1 MNLESALKD
10 VVVRIK
16 VNDLD
21 AYEVVGLDERFV
33 TVEAKQQMVERM
45 QRTHRVGISI
55 RTIKDG
61 RIGFA
66 TTKDM
71 SVKSVHQALKS
82 ALDSMENV
90 EPTEDAVLPGV
101 QKARGTLE
109 ENITR
114 PLGEVSDDERIA
126 VAKSLEG
133 VALAAEKKVKKVQH
147 PRYEE
152 IDRTLLVMNSS
163 GVKDMS
169 RRQMASCELRVVAE
183 DGGKA
188 ESAYDYGYSSSFD
201 RLEVEAIA
209 RRAARRAVAK
219 LGARSV
225 PGGSYPVVFEPRA
238 AASMLGLLAPSFFAD
253 NVQRGKS
260 ILGGKLG
267 EKFYNPSV
275 TIIDDGLLPDGF
287 GSFPFDWEGVP
298 KRRTAM
304 VEDGVVS
311 SWLYDGARAAHDGV
325 ESTGNSQRASLDK
338 LPSVGI
344 NNCFL
349 KAGSDSRESIIKGIS
364 KGIVATDLLGLHTA
378 NTISGNFS
386 LGLEGFVVE
395 DGAVREP
402 VRGVT
407 VAGNI
412 HDFFRSI
419 AAVGNDL
426 EFFAIH
432 GAPTVLVE
440 GLMLGS

>member
-10 VVVRIK
+10 VVVRLK
-16 VNDLD
+16 VQDLD
-21 AYEVVGLDERFV
+21 AYEVVGLDEKLV

-45 QRTHRVGISI
+45 QRAHRVGISI

-61 RIGFA
+61 RLGFA
-66 TTKDM
+66 TTKEM
-71 SVKSVHQALKS
+71 SVKSIHQALKN
-82 ALDSMENV
+82 ALDSMKNV
-90 EPTEDAVLPGV
+90 EPTEDAVLPGA
-101 QKARGTLE
+101 QESRGELE
-109 ENITR
+109 ENITK

-126 VAKSLEG
+126 VAKSLES
-133 VALAAEKKVKKVQH
+133 VALAAENKVKKVQH

-152 IDRTLLVMNSS
+152 FDRTLLVMNSG
-163 GVKDMS
+163 GVKNMS

-183 DGGKA
+183 DGAVA
-188 ESAYDYGYSSSFD
+188 ESAYDYGYAASFD
-201 RLEVEAIA
+201 RLGVDRIA

-219 LGARSV
+219 LGAKPV
-225 PGGSYPVVFEPRA
+225 PGGRYPVVFTPRA

-267 EKFYNPSV
+267 EKFYSPSV

-325 ESTGNSQRASLDK
+325 ESTGNSQRAGLDK

-349 KAGSDSRESIIKGIS
+349 KAGSESRDSIIKGVGR
-364 KGIVATDLLGLHTA
+364 GIVATDLLGLHTA
-378 NTISGNFS
+378 NTISGSFS
-386 LGLEGFVVE
+386 LGLEGFVIE

-412 HDFFRSI
+412 HDLFKSI

-426 EFFAIH
+426 EFFATC

-440 GLMLGS
+440 DLMLGS

>member
-1 MNLESALKD
+1 MNLETAMKD
-10 VVVRIK
+10 VAVRLK
-16 VNDLD
+16 VQDLD
-21 AYEVVGLDERFV
+21 AYEIVGLDEKFV

-45 QRTHRVGISI
+45 QRVHHVGLSI

-61 RIGFA
+61 RLGFA
-66 TTKDM
+66 TTKEM

-82 ALDSMENV
+82 ALDSMANV
-90 EPTEDAVLPGV
+90 EPTEDAVLPGA
-101 QKARGTLE
+101 QEPKGSLE

-114 PLGEVSDDERIA
+114 PLGEVTDDERIA
-126 VAKSLEG
+126 VAKGLEG
-133 VALAAEKKVKKVQH
+133 IALAAENKVKKVQH
-147 PRYEE
+147 PRYDE
-152 IDRTLLVMNSS
+152 IDRTLIVMNSA
-163 GVKDMS
+163 GVKNVS

-183 DGGKA
+183 DGGAA
-188 ESAYDYGYSSSFD
+188 ESAYDYGYSASFD
-201 RLEVEAIA
+201 RLDVERIA
-209 RRAARRAVAK
+209 KRAARRAVAK
-219 LGARSV
+219 LGATSV
-225 PGGSYPVVFEPRA
+225 PGGNYPVVFEPRA

-267 EKFYNPSV
+267 EKFYSPSV

-287 GSFPFDWEGVP
+287 GSFSFDWEGVP

-304 VEDGVVS
+304 VEDGMVS

-325 ESTGNSQRASLDK
+325 QSTGNSQRASLDK

-349 KAGSDSRESIIKGIS
+349 KAGSESKESIIRGVDR
-364 KGIVATDLLGLHTA
+364 GIVATDLIGLHTA

-386 LGLEGFVVE
+386 LGLEGFVIE
-395 DGAVREP
+395 NGEVRVP

-407 VAGNI
+407 IAGNI
-412 HDFFRSI
+412 HDLFGSV

-426 EFFAIH
+426 EFFATH
-432 GAPTVLVE
+432 GAPTILVQ
-440 GLMLGS
+440 GIVLGS